1 MTSSTSEYNQSAKKE
16 QPKFDNLWEYPLFLK
31 DENGRLKKRVQL
43 LEAAMALTQGARVHM
58 LEFFPGAAG
67 VDLSTLH
74 GLGFSSRKRGLTIR
88 GRYGLDAGGEGPYA
102 SVFFPGLY
110 SRVWTLSTLLSRK
123 RPHVPQPA
131 GGGPSV

>member
-16 QPKFDNLWEYPLFLK
+16 QPKFYNLWEYPLFLK

-67 VDLSTLH
+67 VDLSTL
-74 GLGFSSRKRGLTIR
+74 
-88 GRYGLDAGGEGPYA
+88 
-102 SVFFPGLY
+102 
-110 SRVWTLSTLLSRK
+110 LSRK